1 MNNTR
6 ITLNTLTVTER
17 IAVLTMSCKTTK
29 SKERLCHEYGM
40 TERNISRYVRCN
52 QLIPPL
58 KEMLDEET
66 MTLIAGVEISHL
78 SVKAQKLVY
87 EVSSTNCIRLTMS
100 NAKALREANN
110 AAPLT
115 RKTVQR
121 ILGVDRPIEHT
132 SHKGPVAVNLPESIY
147 NRYFSDRS
155 RQDVQTIMAAA
166 LEEYFKKGA

>member
-17 IAVLTMSCKTTK
+17 IAVLTMSSKTTR
-29 SKERLCHEYGM
+29 SKEILCHEYGM

-66 MTLIAGVEISHL
+66 MTLIAGVEISYL
-78 SVKAQKLVY
+78 SIKAQELVY
-87 EVSSTNCIRLTMS
+87 AVASTNCIKLTMA
-100 NAKALREANN
+100 NAKALRRANN
-110 AAPLT
+110 EAPLT
-115 RKTVQR
+115 RKTVQT

-132 SHKGPVAVNLPESIY
+132 AHKGPVAVNLPESIY
-147 NRYFSDRS
+147 NRYFSGTS
-155 RQDVQTIMAAA
+155 RQDVQSIMTAA
-166 LEEYFKKGA
+166 LEQYFKKGA